1 MALRIHFTDDDFG
14 RTRRRT
20 GPDPLWELVLSL
32 TALQSRRP
40 AGGPRVW
47 SARARKQ
54 LRREGLLAQPRPVA
68 ALEFRNRAAKAL
80 PPGGQS
86 GRGASTVRHAG
97 VLRQADRRREI
108 GPVAGDGVVH
118 VPKTRLRPDLQ
129 TFFVHGAA
137 PSWVGELA
145 DGARAR
151 LGSALTSYGTAHQ
164 ASFVP
169 AARTERDDAAP
180 IRWAGAEF
188 SGEPPADRGVCFG
201 GLLVIPAYFRVEEPD
216 PAAGP
221 ELPVVWGRLAERA
234 LLAGEAAGDPLPD
247 LLGETRAR
255 ALHALAVPLSTAE
268 LAGEI
273 GVTPGA
279 ASKHAG
285 VLRRAGLVETQ
296 QDGNTV
302 RHAVTATGQALLSAS
317 GG

>member
-40 AGGPRVW
+40 ASGLRVW

-54 LRREGLLAQPRPVA
+54 LRRESLLPQPRPAA
-68 ALEFRNRAAKAL
+68 ALEIRNRALRAL
-80 PPGGQS
+80 PSGAPGI
-86 GRGASTVRHAG
+86 RHAG
-97 VLRQADRRREI
+97 ALRQPDRRRQI
-108 GPVAGDGVVH
+108 GPVAGDGLVH
-118 VPKTRLRPDLQ
+118 VPKTTLRADIQ
-129 TFFVHGAA
+129 TFFVHGVT

-145 DGARAR
+145 DGARAL
-151 LGSALTSYGTAHQ
+151 LGSALASYG
-164 ASFVP
+164 S
-169 AARTERDDAAP
+169 ARQSPTWPSAGDKAAAP
-180 IRWAGAEF
+180 IRWERPEL
-188 SGEPPADRGVCFG
+188 SGEPPADRSVYFG
-201 GLLVIPAYFRVEEPD
+201 GLLVIPAYFRVVEPD
-216 PAAGP
+216 PGTGP
-221 ELPVVWGRLAERA
+221 ELPVVWGAPAERA
-234 LLAGEAAGDPLPD
+234 IAAGDAARDPLPD
-247 LLGETRAR
+247 LLGTTRAR

-273 GVTPGA
+273 GVTPVA
-279 ASKHAG
+279 AGKHAG
-285 VLRRAGLVETQ
+285 VLRRAGLVESQ

>member
-40 AGGPRVW
+40 AAGLRVW

-54 LRREGLLAQPRPVA
+54 LRREGLLPQPRPAA
-68 ALEFRNRAAKAL
+68 ALELRNRAVRAL
-80 PPGGQS
+80 PS
-86 GRGASTVRHAG
+86 GRSQSPVRHAG
-97 VLRQADRRREI
+97 ALRQPDRRRQL

-118 VPKTRLRPDLQ
+118 VPKTSLRADLQ
-129 TFFVHGAA
+129 TFFVHGLA
-137 PSWVGELA
+137 PSWAGELA
-145 DGARAR
+145 DGARAL
-151 LGSALTSYGTAHQ
+151 LGSALASYGTPMWPSAG
-164 ASFVP
+164 P
-169 AARTERDDAAP
+169 ERAKAAP
-180 IRWAGAEF
+180 IRWDGPE
-188 SGEPPADRGVCFG
+188 SSADRSVYFG
-201 GLLVIPAYFRVEEPD
+201 GLLVIPAYFRVVEPD
-216 PAAGP
+216 PGTGP
-221 ELPVVWGRLAERA
+221 ELPVVWGAPAEHA
-234 LLAGEAAGDPLPD
+234 IAASDAAQDPLPD
-247 LLGETRAR
+247 LLGTNRAR

-279 ASKHAG
+279 AGKHAG
-285 VLRRAGLVETQ
+285 VLRRAGLVESQ

>member
-40 AGGPRVW
+40 AGALRVW

-54 LRREGLLAQPRPVA
+54 LRREGLFPHPRPVP
-68 ALEFRNRAAKAL
+68 ALEWRRRAMKAL

-86 GRGASTVRHAG
+86 GRGEATVRHTG
-97 VLRQADRRREI
+97 VLRPAERRREI

-118 VPKTRLRPDLQ
+118 VEKTRLRGDLQ

-137 PSWVGELA
+137 PSWSGELA
-145 DGARAR
+145 EGARGL
-151 LGSALTSYGTAHQ
+151 LGTALTSYGIARQTPLA
-164 ASFVP
+164 P
-169 AARTERDDAAP
+169 AVRGIRAGAAP
-180 IRWAGAEF
+180 IRWAKPELSA
-188 SGEPPADRGVCFG
+188 EPPADRSVCFG
-201 GLLVIPAYFRVEEPD
+201 GLLVIPAYFRVAQPEPS
-216 PAAGP
+216 AA
-221 ELPVVWGRLAERA
+221 LGRTAERTI
-234 LLAGEAAGDPLPD
+234 EAAQDPLPE

-255 ALHALAVPLSTAE
+255 ALHALAVPLSAAE
-268 LAGEI
+268 LAGQI
-273 GVTPGA
+273 GVTPVA

-285 VLRRAGLVETQ
+285 VLRRAGLVESRR
-296 QDGNTV
+296 DGNTV
-302 RHAVTATGQALLSAS
+302 RHAVTATGLALLSAS